1 MKHVIGLL
9 ATLAGLAAATG
20 CDGRAATPAETT
32 GRPAAAPGV
41 VEVPPDSPMLAQ
53 LKRDTV
59 KLVDLPTDEVVAPGK
74 IEANPNRVSK
84 VVLPVSGRITS
95 VLVKTGDAV
104 EEDQPLLTIASPDA
118 DSAMSAYLSAQATV
132 TQAEAALGKAQ
143 ADLDRASDLFEHN
156 AVAKKDVL
164 NAESA
169 LTQAKAAVQQA
180 HASREQTVRRLSVL
194 GLTASESRQQVVVRS
209 PLAGKVLELTV
220 VPGEYRNDTS
230 ASVMTIADLAT
241 VWVTSQVPESYIRF
255 VQIRE
260 RVEISLVAYPGEV
273 FEGRVSRI
281 ADVVD
286 PQTRTVKVQ
295 AEMDNRAGRFRPEMY
310 GSIHHIEAVAKT
322 VVVPA
327 GAVVENNDG
336 RSIVFVETSPG
347 RFEQRQ
353 VSVGKRAGDVVR
365 VVNGVTPGDTVVV
378 DGVMLLKGM
387 LRPSARGPHEPCG
400 VPNAEAALGCGSESA
415 PAARRENA
423 RRSAIASG
431 GGVPAS
437 LKR

>member
-1 MKHVIGLL
+1 MKHVIVLL
-9 ATLAGLAAATG
+9 ATLAGLGAAAG
-20 CDGRAATPAETT
+20 CSGRAATPEPTR
-32 GRPAAAPGV
+32 RPAPPPGV
-41 VEVPPDSPMLAQ
+41 VELPPDSPMLAQ

-84 VVLPVSGRITS
+84 VVLPVGGRITS

-104 EEDQPLLTIASPDA
+104 KEDQPLLTIASPDA
-118 DSAMSAYLSAQATV
+118 DSAMSTYLSAQATV
-132 TQAEAALGKAQ
+132 TQTEAALGKAQ
-143 ADLDRASDLFEHN
+143 ADLDRASDLFEHD

-169 LTQAKAAVQQA
+169 LTQAKAAVEQA
-180 HASREQTVRRLSVL
+180 HASREQAVRRLGVL
-194 GLTASESRQQVVVRS
+194 GLAAGDSRHQVVVRS

-255 VQIRE
+255 VQYGE

-273 FEGRVSRI
+273 FDGRVSRI

-295 AEMDNRAGRFRPEMY
+295 AEMNNPAGRFRPEMY
-310 GSIHHIEAVAKT
+310 GSIHHIEAAAKT
-322 VVVPA
+322 PVVPT

-336 RSIVFVETSPG
+336 RRIVFVETARG
-347 RFEQRQ
+347 RFEQRE
-353 VSVGKRAGDVVR
+353 VSVGKPAGDVVR
-365 VVNGVTPGDTVVV
+365 IVKGVVPGDTVVV

-387 LRPSARGPHEPCG
+387 LRPSARGPHEEREP
-400 VPNAEAALGCGSESA
+400 SSA
-415 PAARRENA
+415 SARERGWGLPPSNQ
-423 RRSAIASG
+423 
-431 GGVPAS
+431 
-437 LKR
+437 